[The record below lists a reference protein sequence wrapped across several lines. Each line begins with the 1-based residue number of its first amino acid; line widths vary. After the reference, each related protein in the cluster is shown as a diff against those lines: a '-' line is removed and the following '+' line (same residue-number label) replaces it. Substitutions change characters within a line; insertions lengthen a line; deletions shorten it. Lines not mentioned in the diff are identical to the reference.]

1 MPLTCRHADLCCG
14 RADGYRRTMAELD
27 DDAEDFDIDALE
39 NEFFEQYMSPDDQQ
53 LSDPDND
60 DVDAVPVTEHST
72 LDAVRTLF
80 EDRLTEA
87 QIEELAEDLD
97 LTSDTWMSIEEYR
110 AVNSDDDLD
119 DAFADFDEGEDGEDD

>member
-1 MPLTCRHADLCCG
+1 MVDLDE
-14 RADGYRRTMAELD
+14 DGDE
-27 DDAEDFDIDALE
+27 FDIDVLE

-60 DVDAVPVTEHST
+60 DEDAVPVTEHSS

-87 QIEELAEDLD
+87 QLEELAEDLD
-97 LTSDTWMSIEEYR
+97 RTSTNWMSIDEYR
-110 AVNSDDDLD
+110 AANSDVEIDDS
-119 DAFADFDEGEDGEDD
+119 FGDFDDGEDGEDD

>member
-1 MPLTCRHADLCCG
+1 MVDLDE
-14 RADGYRRTMAELD
+14 DGDE
-27 DDAEDFDIDALE
+27 FDIDVLE

-60 DVDAVPVTEHST
+60 DEDAVPVTEHST

-87 QIEELAEDLD
+87 QLEELAEDLD
-97 LTSDTWMSIEEYR
+97 LTSTNWMNIDEYR
-110 AVNSDDDLD
+110 AANSDVEIDDS
-119 DAFADFDEGEDGEDD
+119 FGDFDDGEDD

>member
-1 MPLTCRHADLCCG
+1 
-14 RADGYRRTMAELD
+14 MAELD
-27 DDAEDFDIDALE
+27 DLDDTGDEFDIDLLE

-60 DVDAVPVTEHST
+60 DDEVIPVTEHSS

-87 QIEELAEDLD
+87 QLEELAEDLD
-97 LTSDTWMSIEEYR
+97 LTSPTWMNIEEYR
-110 AVNSDDDLD
+110 AANSDIELD
-119 DAFADFDEGEDGEDD
+119 DAFGDFDEGEDGEDD

>member
-1 MPLTCRHADLCCG
+1 MVDLDEDAD
-14 RADGYRRTMAELD
+14 E
-27 DDAEDFDIDALE
+27 FDIDVLE

-60 DVDAVPVTEHST
+60 DEDAVPVTEHST

-87 QIEELAEDLD
+87 QLEELAEDLD
-97 LTSDTWMSIEEYR
+97 VTSTNWMSIDEYR
-110 AVNSDDDLD
+110 AANSDVEIDDS
-119 DAFADFDEGEDGEDD
+119 FGDFDDGEDGEDD

>member
-1 MPLTCRHADLCCG
+1 MVDLDEDAD
-14 RADGYRRTMAELD
+14 E
-27 DDAEDFDIDALE
+27 FDIDVLE

-60 DVDAVPVTEHST
+60 DEDAVPVTEHSS

-87 QIEELAEDLD
+87 QLEELAEDLD
-97 LTSDTWMSIEEYR
+97 LTSTNWMNIDEYR
-110 AVNSDDDLD
+110 AANSDVEIDDS
-119 DAFADFDEGEDGEDD
+119 FGDFDDGEDGEDD

>member
-1 MPLTCRHADLCCG
+1 MVDLDEDAD
-14 RADGYRRTMAELD
+14 E
-27 DDAEDFDIDALE
+27 FDIDVLE

-60 DVDAVPVTEHST
+60 DEDAVPVTEHST

-87 QIEELAEDLD
+87 QLEELAEDLD
-97 LTSDTWMSIEEYR
+97 VTSTSWMSIDEYR
-110 AVNSDDDLD
+110 AANSDVEIDDT
-119 DAFADFDEGEDGEDD
+119 FGDFEDGEDGEDD